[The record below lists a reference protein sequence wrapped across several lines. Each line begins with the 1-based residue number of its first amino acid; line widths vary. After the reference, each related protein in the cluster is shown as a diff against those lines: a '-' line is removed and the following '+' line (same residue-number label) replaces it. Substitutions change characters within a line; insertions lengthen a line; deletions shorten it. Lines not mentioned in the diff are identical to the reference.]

1 MSWRTIGDVAA
12 EVGVS
17 PQTLRAWEKQDLLVP
32 DRTPGG
38 QRRYGPEHVGRARR
52 IADLRRR
59 HGWNPAAIRTS
70 LGEPDPAD
78 ATPPA
83 ADEPAAEAPADGGR
97 LRRARLASGL
107 SLKELA
113 ALTGTSV
120 SHLSSIERGVER
132 ASTQLIARI
141 TDALGVP
148 MSSLASFARTNAS
161 VVRADERASVVLEG
175 GVQWEELLLPGH
187 DLEPALLTIPPH
199 GSSGGPYSRPGESFA
214 FLMSGSLR
222 VRVGGGLGDHE
233 RVAEPIDIAEGDSV
247 ALPSRTLISWENV
260 GRKTARAIW
269 IEVLS
274 PNAWSDPMT
283 RRIIKAASGFT
294 PPGDD
299 PAPDRA

>member
-38 QRRYGPEHVGRARR
+38 QRRYGPEHVGRARK

-78 ATPPA
+78 TPPPA
-83 ADEPAAEAPADGGR
+83 ADGPAAEAPADGGR

-120 SHLSSIERGVER
+120 SHLSSIERSVER

-148 MSSLASFARTNAS
+148 MSSLASFTRTNAS

-222 VRVGGGLGDHE
+222 IRVGGGLGDHE

-274 PNAWSDPMT
+274 PKAWSDPMT

-294 PPGDD
+294 PPDD
-299 PAPDRA
+299 EPAPDGA